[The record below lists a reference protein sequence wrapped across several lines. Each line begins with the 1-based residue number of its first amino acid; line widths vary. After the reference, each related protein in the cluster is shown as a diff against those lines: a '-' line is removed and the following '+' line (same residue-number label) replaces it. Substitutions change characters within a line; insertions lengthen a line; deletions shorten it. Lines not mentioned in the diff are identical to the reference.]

1 MNLQRK
7 LKRLTVDLRM
17 FNHSGIGTYLQNLAP
32 KIISSQNYSLNL
44 LCSYDE
50 LKELQKEAVPFMSL
64 SPINCP
70 IYSISEQLQIGF
82 KTYSNKGVFWS
93 PHYNMPIM
101 FRGKT
106 LVTVHDVA
114 HLALD
119 EFTSSPLKRLYAN
132 FMFAMVR
139 RNADAVIF
147 VSEFSRKE
155 FLRLVGPPR
164 ASHVIHNGISESW
177 FYIKKT
183 RNPHPRPFMIFVG
196 NVKPN
201 KNVVRLLDAYRRIL
215 NQIPHDLVIVGQKE
229 GFITGESTIKEWIG
243 NNEARIHFTGYV
255 SKELLE
261 QYYTHADFLVFPSL
275 YEGFGFP
282 PLEAMAAGIP
292 TITSYAASLPE
303 ICGDATLYCNPFD
316 VDDMAE
322 KILTMAR
329 NEDLKTQLSHKGR
342 KQAKYFSWDRCAR
355 ETMEMIDNLY
365 HER

>member
-1 MNLQRK
+1 MNRK
-7 LKRLTVDLRM
+7 VKRLTVDLRM

-32 KIISSQNYSLNL
+32 KIISSQNYRLNL
-44 LCSYDE
+44 LCKYDNV
-50 LKELQKEAVPFMSL
+50 KEFHNNAVPTMSL
-64 SPINCP
+64 SPIDCP
-70 IYSISEQLQIGF
+70 IYSISEQLQMGF
-82 KTYSNKGVFWS
+82 KTAGNKGVFWS
-93 PHYNMPIM
+93 PHYNIPVT
-101 FRGKT
+101 FRGKL

-119 EFTSSPLKRLYAN
+119 EFTNSLLKRLYAN

-139 RNADAVIF
+139 RKADAVIF

-155 FLRLVGPPR
+155 FLRLVGPPK
-164 ASHVIHNGISESW
+164 ASYVIHNGISERW
-177 FYIKKT
+177 FYLKKT
-183 RNPHPRPFMIFVG
+183 RNPHPKPFMIFIG

-215 NQIPHDLVIVGQKE
+215 NQIPHDLVIIGQKE
-229 GFITGESTIKEWIG
+229 GFITGDPMIKECTR
-243 NNEARIHFTGYV
+243 NNETRIHFTGYV
-255 SKELLE
+255 SKDLLE

-292 TITSYAASLPE
+292 TITSCAASLPE
-303 ICGDATLYCNPFD
+303 ICGDATLYCDPYN

-322 KILTMAR
+322 KILTMAG
-329 NEDLKTQLSHKGR
+329 NGDLKTQLIHKGR
-342 KQAKYFSWDRCAR
+342 RQAKYFSWDRCAR
-355 ETMEMIDNLY
+355 ETMEVIDNLY